1 VELTCKH
8 TADFLLV
15 IAWFMP
21 HPPGPSWGST
31 WTSSRSRNV
40 HLSAVVLISTSLC
53 RCSVHWHAIFPC
65 TCSQQLISRISFWQL
80 CRQYKMAA
88 VRRVQNSAIYFLCLK
103 EMLLHL
109 ISVVIQCIEESDT
122 ICPRSDHFRVPSLRL
137 YILLSFISFMICQF
151 ILSSVSTV
159 TWNSIFLYLREV
171 FSGNEM
177 SNSVMSTILFCLLC
191 INRALAADGTHQ
203 TSQPPLTSLVPP
215 WRQGFCTDI
224 EEIGVMCLWL
234 RGDSLLHVSVC
245 FKPLAA

>member
-1 VELTCKH
+1 
-8 TADFLLV
+8 
-15 IAWFMP
+15 
-21 HPPGPSWGST
+21 
-31 WTSSRSRNV
+31 
-40 HLSAVVLISTSLC
+40 
-53 RCSVHWHAIFPC
+53 
-65 TCSQQLISRISFWQL
+65 
-80 CRQYKMAA
+80 MAA
-88 VRRVQNSAIYFLCLK
+88 VRRVQNSAVYFLCLK
-103 EMLLHL
+103 KMLLHL

-122 ICPRSDHFRVPSLRL
+122 ICSRSDHFRFPSLRL

-215 WRQGFCTDI
+215 WRQGFCTDV
-224 EEIGVMCLWL
+224 EKIGVRCLWL

-245 FKPLAA
+245 FEPLASQVRLKGSKEIGTEGGCEGVPWPPSLNALTSQKSGCQCEAQ